1 MNFLSSALP
10 WRGLL
15 FFPALLVFIGV
26 LLFSTA
32 TLAFYVKQSVSFAR
46 LHRLFT
52 RWPGLR
58 GNVLAALLGAITPF
72 CTCTAVP
79 LFLGMLEVEVPLGPA
94 ISFLLASPTINLG
107 AIILLFVVFGWRI
120 ALFYAAACLI
130 AAIIVGWLLGRIPRE
145 RALRDYL
152 WLEEEDEAAGS
163 RRVMWKKAALLG
175 GQFTRKLLPWL
186 ALATLGGIIIDLLIP
201 TSTVVSLG
209 QWGVGLGIPLASLV
223 GSVIYAD
230 ILLLIPIGFALIQH
244 GAAIPVVLTFMI
256 ASSGLSLPEMV
267 VLGRV
272 LRPHVVLC
280 FVGATLLVYMLI
292 GTGFLWL

>member
-15 FFPALLVFIGV
+15 FFPALLIFIGI

-32 TLAFYVKQSVSFAR
+32 TLAFYVKQSVSFTQ

-58 GNVLAALLGAITPF
+58 GNIMAALLGAITPF

-94 ISFLLASPTINLG
+94 ISFLLASPTTNLG
-107 AIILLFVVFGWRI
+107 AIILLVVVFGWRT
-120 ALFYAAACLI
+120 ALFYTAACLM
-130 AAIIVGWLLGRIPRE
+130 AAVIVGWLLGHIPRE
-145 RALRDYL
+145 LALRDYL
-152 WLEEEDEAAGS
+152 WLDEDDAAPGN

-175 GQFTRKLLPWL
+175 GQLTRKFLPWL
-186 ALATLGGIIIDLLIP
+186 ALATLTGIGIDILIP
-201 TSTVVSLG
+201 TSIIVHLG

-223 GSVIYAD
+223 GSIIYAD
-230 ILLLIPIGFALIQH
+230 ILFLVPIGFALIQH

-272 LRPHVVLC
+272 LRPRLVAL
-280 FVGATLLVYMLI
+280 FVGATLLVYMLV
-292 GTGFLWL
+292 GFGFLWV